1 MNKYES
7 AYEFIELCV
16 RPWEHKPQELDRPV
30 MNTQKKDNMDILKEL
45 VEKEMPKKVYK
56 KYYSTKYG
64 NNGRMKRVDIK
75 CPCCSSKFT
84 NGQRNSIGVFAKREK
99 DFIETVNNQKYCW
112 NCGQRLDW
120 EE

>member
-1 MNKYES
+1 
-7 AYEFIELCV
+7 
-16 RPWEHKPQELDRPV
+16 
-30 MNTQKKDNMDILKEL
+30 
-45 VEKEMPKKVYK
+45 
-56 KYYSTKYG
+56 
-64 NNGRMKRVDIK
+64 MKRVDIK

-84 NGQRNSIGVFAKREK
+84 NGQRNSIGVFARREK